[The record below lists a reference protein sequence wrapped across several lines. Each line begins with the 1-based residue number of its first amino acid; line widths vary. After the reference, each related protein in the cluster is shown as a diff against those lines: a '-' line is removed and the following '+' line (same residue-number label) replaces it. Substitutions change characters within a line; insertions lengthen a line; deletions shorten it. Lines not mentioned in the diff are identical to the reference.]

1 MSVISSIENTVSNA
15 AIKIPT
21 SCIVN
26 FCTSPIN
33 TSRHQAH
40 FIAMLMYM
48 LPAIFNDNLIAFENS
63 EYSFVLS
70 AYEMFKL
77 NIVILASPDLSRLSS
92 SKSIDIAWLVRF
104 IILLETNILE
114 VLILL
119 QRILKAGSTVYN
131 LESLILLS
139 LKVILLT

>member
-1 MSVISSIENTVSNA
+1 
-15 AIKIPT
+15 
-21 SCIVN
+21 
-26 FCTSPIN
+26 
-33 TSRHQAH
+33 
-40 FIAMLMYM
+40 
-48 LPAIFNDNLIAFENS
+48 
-63 EYSFVLS
+63 
-70 AYEMFKL
+70 MFKL

-92 SKSIDIAWLVRF
+92 SKSIDIAWLVGF

-114 VLILL
+114 VLILM